1 MSHRIQRIN
10 QLIREQI
17 SQILLKEFDIPLGTL
32 VTITRIETSKD
43 LENSKLYVSVLPEK
57 EIQGI
62 LNLLNRK
69 SYFFH
74 RRLKKILKIKIVPN
88 IKFRKDER
96 TAQADRIEE
105 VLEKIKQEKKRLK
118 KVPKLLK

>member
-1 MSHRIQRIN
+1 M
-10 QLIREQI
+10 
-17 SQILLKEFDIPLGTL
+17 GTL

-57 EIQGI
+57 ETQGI
-62 LNLLNRK
+62 LSLLNRK